1 MDWGTELWDQFESID
16 KYLQHGFDF
25 GEKYSKFIKE
35 RCAIEQEYA
44 TKLRKLVKSYQP
56 KKKDEERSMF
66 STHKAFQTQLSELND
81 IAGQHETV
89 AENMMSN
96 IFKESQIFFNEQKI
110 EKKRMYQEGK
120 SLQIALDKCEQ
131 NLEHT
136 KKKFEKE
143 WKDCERL
150 QANFEKLDSDTN
162 VTKADVEKAKHAW
175 FAKKDVVE
183 HCKQDYG
190 AALETFNVDQHSHY
204 STRMP
209 QVFQGY
215 HAADERRILKIRD
228 LMVEYAKIDK
238 KVKPIIQKCLD
249 GMETAGNAVDPK
261 LDSSLVVEKLK
272 SGFLIPGNKEF
283 EDYRRVVS
291 SPTFEEGVESSPRN
305 SMNFTR
311 GQNRKGFGWIFGPKK
326 IKRSSTMDD
335 VVNKDES
342 TSQKRSLKAKT
353 LKLDQN
359 LRHSVTANKK
369 KIISMFKSS
378 KENFPS
384 AADYSHLPPE
394 QRKKKLQRHIDDLS
408 KEIAKQQDEKK
419 AIVKMHGIYTAN
431 PALGDPTSL
440 DAGQKAVDAKID
452 KLMTELQQY
461 ENWYTEAFGSLQSS
475 PARNSAHY
483 TTPVKVEP
491 LAIQPQTQNKY
502 VSIYNIIPSRSLQRD
517 QSFGDE
523 FDELDDFPEPIGT
536 CTALYDYEAT
546 SEGALSIT
554 CGQVFSLLEADNGD
568 GWTRVM
574 LGNSDGYVPSS
585 YIEV

>member
-283 EDYRRVVS
+283 EDYTAGR
-291 SPTFEEGVESSPRN
+291 VESSPRN

-326 IKRSSTMDD
+326 L
-335 VVNKDES
+335 NKIFVFFTENQPPVLP
-342 TSQKRSLKAKT
+342 TWITTHPFNLFYYRFHPPKPP
-353 LKLDQN
+353 KLR
-359 LRHSVTANKK
+359 LSPT
-369 KIISMFKSS
+369 
-378 KENFPS
+378 E

-502 VSIYNIIPSRSLQRD
+502 VSICVSF
-517 QSFGDE
+517 FGDE

>member
-283 EDYRRVVS
+283 EDYTAAS
-291 SPTFEEGVESSPRN
+291 SLNPEDTQNGAAKDPESSGEFPE
-305 SMNFTR
+305 
-311 GQNRKGFGWIFGPKK
+311 GEK
-326 IKRSSTMDD
+326 KRSKSFTA
-335 VVNKDES
+335 
-342 TSQKRSLKAKT
+342 SQQNYKRSLKAKT

-502 VSIYNIIPSRSLQRD
+502 VSICVSF
-517 QSFGDE
+517 FGDE

>member
-283 EDYRRVVS
+283 EDYTAGR
-291 SPTFEEGVESSPRN
+291 VESSPRN

-326 IKRSSTMDD
+326 
-335 VVNKDES
+335 VAE
-342 TSQKRSLKAKT
+342 
-353 LKLDQN
+353 
-359 LRHSVTANKK
+359 
-369 KIISMFKSS
+369 
-378 KENFPS
+378 

-491 LAIQPQTQNKY
+491 LAIQPQTQN
-502 VSIYNIIPSRSLQRD
+502 N
-517 QSFGDE
+517 FGDE

-536 CTALYDYEAT
+536 CTALYDYEGNGSDYRNLTIYKWQFTILLYETT

-585 YIEV
+585 YIE

>member
-283 EDYRRVVS
+283 EDYTAGR
-291 SPTFEEGVESSPRN
+291 VESSPRN

-326 IKRSSTMDD
+326 VSFFTKKGIPKPLTQPQPREQIAPRTSASSLNPEDTQNGAAKDPESSGEFPEGEKKRSKSFTASQQNY
-335 VVNKDES
+335 VNVEV
-342 TSQKRSLKAKT
+342 A
-353 LKLDQN
+353 
-359 LRHSVTANKK
+359 
-369 KIISMFKSS
+369 
-378 KENFPS
+378 E

-502 VSIYNIIPSRSLQRD
+502 VSICVSF
-517 QSFGDE
+517 FGDE